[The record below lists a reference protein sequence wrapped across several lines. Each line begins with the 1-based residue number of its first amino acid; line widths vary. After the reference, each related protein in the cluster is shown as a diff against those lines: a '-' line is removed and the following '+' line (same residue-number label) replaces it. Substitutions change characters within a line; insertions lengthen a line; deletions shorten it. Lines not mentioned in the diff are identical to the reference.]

1 MEKVVIIGGGY
12 AGIYALRELIKNKNI
27 KITLIDKHTYHNL
40 QPEVYDLIANKS
52 TFADV
57 TIDLTTLC
65 RGFNHNYLEF
75 KNLKVRKID
84 QRAKKIYTEEQEIV
98 EFDYLIMAAGTRTFF
113 PPTIPGL
120 NNADDIKK
128 LHRAITFKQSFER
141 QLFEKIKNEA
151 KECVDTH
158 IVVVGAGLSG
168 VEIAAEMAYY
178 SNKFFKRGNFSCDN
192 LKISLISSSVSILP
206 GLKQELIN
214 ISQERLKNL
223 GINII
228 TNTKLQKVEDGYCY
242 FSNGTKVSHS
252 FVIFTGGVEAS
263 TITSELEDVSKN
275 AKGQI
280 VVNEFMQT
288 DKYENIF
295 AIGDMAEVRNLK
307 GEIMP
312 PNVTIARISGTNAGR
327 NVLNMIANK
336 SLEKCDPKL
345 DGILIALG
353 GQYAAGDIYGILTV
367 KGRLAYEIK
376 KYVFSSYR
384 APLIKLI
391 KKGYAKLRRL

>member
-1 MEKVVIIGGGY
+1 
-12 AGIYALRELIKNKNI
+12 
-27 KITLIDKHTYHNL
+27 
-40 QPEVYDLIANKS
+40 
-52 TFADV
+52 
-57 TIDLTTLC
+57 
-65 RGFNHNYLEF
+65 
-75 KNLKVRKID
+75 
-84 QRAKKIYTEEQEIV
+84 
-98 EFDYLIMAAGTRTFF
+98 
-113 PPTIPGL
+113 
-120 NNADDIKK
+120 
-128 LHRAITFKQSFER
+128 
-141 QLFEKIKNEA
+141 
-151 KECVDTH
+151 
-158 IVVVGAGLSG
+158 
-168 VEIAAEMAYY
+168 
-178 SNKFFKRGNFSCDN
+178 
-192 LKISLISSSVSILP
+192 
-206 GLKQELIN
+206 
-214 ISQERLKNL
+214 
-223 GINII
+223 
-228 TNTKLQKVEDGYCY
+228 
-242 FSNGTKVSHS
+242 SNGTKVSHS

-275 AKGQI
+275 TKGQI